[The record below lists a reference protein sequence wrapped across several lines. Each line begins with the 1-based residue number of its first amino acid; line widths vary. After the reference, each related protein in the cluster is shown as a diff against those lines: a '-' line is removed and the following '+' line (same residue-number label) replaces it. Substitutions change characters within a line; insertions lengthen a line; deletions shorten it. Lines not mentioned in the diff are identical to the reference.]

1 MRRIN
6 KILCVLDPDT
16 NCEAALAQAVT
27 IANDLQ
33 ADIVVVSVLKIS
45 GALNRIFHNTKD
57 INKNLQ
63 QSVENK
69 RSTVQKWVKEY
80 DPKLD
85 IKIECYAGIGFI
97 EIIHSVIK
105 NKYDLVVKCADDVD
119 WLDRLFGSDDMHL
132 LRKCPCPV
140 LMLKPG
146 QNNVFR
152 NILATVDVSDEFDEH
167 DGSRVQDQLNKKVLE
182 YSAVFSVSGLSVLH
196 IGCAWQAYGEDLLRY
211 GTFSHLS
218 DETVDLYSEQ
228 TRRECTTNLE
238 VLVLVMNQLVGHDAL
253 DYLHPKLHLVKG
265 DPSQEIPLMVEK
277 YDIDLI
283 VMGTVARTG
292 IPGFIIGNTAESI
305 LERVQCSVLAIKPDG
320 FKSPV
325 EGR

>member
-1 MRRIN
+1 MKKIN
-6 KILCVLDPDT
+6 NILCVVDPDT
-16 NCEAALAQAVT
+16 NCEAALTQAVT

-33 ADIVVVSVLKIS
+33 ADIVVVSVLKIT

-69 RSTVQKWVKEY
+69 RNTVEKWVKKY
-80 DPKLD
+80 APKLH

-97 EIIHSVIK
+97 EIIHNVIK
-105 NKYDLVVKCADDVD
+105 NKYDLVVKCADEVD

-152 NILATVDVSDEFDEH
+152 NILATVDVSDEFDAH
-167 DGSRVQDQLNKKVLE
+167 DGSRVQVELNKKVLE
-182 YSAVFSVSGLSVLH
+182 YSAAFSVSGLNTLH
-196 IGCAWQAYGEDLLRY
+196 IGCAWQAFGEDLLRY

-238 VLVLVMNQLVGHDAL
+238 LLVLEMNQLVGHDAV
-253 DYLHPKLHLVKG
+253 DYLRPKLHLVKG
-265 DPSQEIPLMVEK
+265 DPSQEIALMVEK
-277 YDIDLI
+277 YDVDLL